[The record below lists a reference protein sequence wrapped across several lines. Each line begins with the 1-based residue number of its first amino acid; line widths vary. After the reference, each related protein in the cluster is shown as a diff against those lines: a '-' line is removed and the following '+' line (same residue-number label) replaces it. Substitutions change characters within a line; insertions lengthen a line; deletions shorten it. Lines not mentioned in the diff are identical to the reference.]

1 MAALVV
7 TEAPTPRVQADDI
20 RVPLLACK
28 RILTKLKLLSDA
40 PTSQMRVDGIAAG
53 STGAVGLRTRDT
65 HGMGV
70 KGGRYTASQ
79 IPAGVEDGTGML
91 GNGHAPS
98 KRLSLYAHYL
108 WRMTRAQRADD
119 AEQLSRLA
127 SMAQRDYDEYVGIRH
142 PRQHGN
148 DEAAVTELLR
158 DWTGCDAVDVA
169 LWLHVSPR
177 WVKRQRVLN
186 GRDPNHGEPRE
197 FDERTK
203 RIIIRAQ
210 EGATQEDIAREVGV
224 SQSRISRILRGE

>member
-1 MAALVV
+1 MV
-7 TEAPTPRVQADDI
+7 TDAPRNQTDDI
-20 RVPLLACK
+20 RVALLACK
-28 RILTKLKLLSDA
+28 SILTKLKLLSDA
-40 PTSQMRVDGIAAG
+40 PTSQMRADGIAAG
-53 STGAVGLRTRDT
+53 STGAVGLRTRNT

-70 KGGRYTASQ
+70 KGGRYTASRM
-79 IPAGVEDGTGML
+79 PEGVEDGTGML

-119 AEQLSRLA
+119 AVQLRRLA
-127 SMAQRDYDEYVGIRH
+127 SMAERDYEEYIGKSH
-142 PRQHGN
+142 PRQHSN

-158 DWTGCDAVDVA
+158 DWTGWDALDAA
-169 LWLHVSPR
+169 LWLHVSVR

-186 GRDPNHGEPRE
+186 GRDPNNGEPRD

-210 EGATQEDIAREVGV
+210 EGASQTDIAREVGI